1 MKRLKEIAAYTKG
14 HAAGKQHHRPGANPC
29 EIADA
34 VLLTACENETQKNRG
49 SYTHGYVN
57 GAEGQ
62 SWWPFGR
69 KAK

>member
-1 MKRLKEIAAYTKG
+1 MKLKEIAAYSKG
-14 HAAGKQHHRPGANPC
+14 HAAGKQHQGEKNDAC

-34 VLLTACENETQKNRG
+34 ALINACDTAPETRG
-49 SYTHGYVN
+49 NYTHGYVN